1 VFALTREGERVYALA
16 PGVDARH
23 LRRLRRGELEV
34 DRELDLHGQSER
46 SAREDVAFELRD
58 AFEEGE
64 RCVRIVH
71 GRGRHSPAG
80 PVLKEALLGWL
91 QRRPLSDLIL
101 AFSSAPPAQG
111 GSGAL
116 LVLLRRRRAKGHET

>member
-1 VFALTREGERVYALA
+1 VFALTREGERIYGLA
-16 PGVDARH
+16 PGVDAGH
-23 LRRLRRGELEV
+23 LRRLRRGEVEV
-34 DRELDLHGQSER
+34 ARELDLHGLEAR
-46 SAREDVAFELRD
+46 DAREDVAFELGE
-58 AFEEGE
+58 AFAAGE

-71 GRGRHSPAG
+71 GRGSHSPGG

-91 QRRPLSDLIL
+91 QQPPLAGRVL

-116 LVLLRRRRAKGHET
+116 LVLLRRRRPKGDAS